1 MQKTLRALALMMA
14 VLIAA
19 FSLGCGDDEEDD
31 TPAAATAVTADPPS
45 GSEVAAN
52 ATITLAFDQPVDAV
66 GIEGAVGS
74 GKNWTVPVAA
84 SLNITWTNKD
94 GTDGGPQTLTYTLKA
109 ADKTAPTVSGGNVK
123 NGAKDVDPAPL
134 NESGITIEFSEE
146 VSQGTVELKP
156 EGGDVIGTEA
166 AWEGK
171 KVSLTMLAGK
181 TLSNETTY
189 VITIGGVKD
198 AAGNAL
204 EGGTIKFTTKGKE

>member
-31 TPAAATAVTADPPS
+31 TPAAATAVTATPPS

-52 ATITLAFDQPVDAV
+52 ATIALAFDQPVDAV
-66 GIEGAVGS
+66 AGATGS
-74 GKNWTVPVAA
+74 GKNWTIPVAA

>member
-19 FSLGCGDDEEDD
+19 FSLGCGGDDEEEG
-31 TPAAATAVTADPPS
+31 PAPATAVTATPPS

-52 ATITLAFDQPVDAV
+52 ATIALAFDQPVESVA
-66 GIEGAVGS
+66 GATGS
-74 GKNWTVPVAA
+74 GKNWTIPVAA
-84 SLNITWTNKD
+84 SLNITWKNKD
-94 GTDGGPQTLTYTLKA
+94 GSDGGPQALTYKLKA
-109 ADKTAPTVSGGNVK
+109 ADKTAPKVSGGNVK

-134 NESGITIEFSEE
+134 NEKGIVIEFSEK
-146 VSQGTVELKP
+146 VGQGTAELKP

-166 AWEGK
+166 KWEGN

-181 TLSNETTY
+181 TLANETTY
-189 VITIGGVKD
+189 VITLGGVKD

>member
-1 MQKTLRALALMMA
+1 MQKTLRALELMMA

-31 TPAAATAVTADPPS
+31 TPAAATAVTATPPS

-52 ATITLAFDQPVDAV
+52 ATIALAFDQPVESVA
-66 GIEGAVGS
+66 GATGS
-74 GKNWTVPVAA
+74 GKNRTIPVAA
-84 SLNITWTNKD
+84 SLNITWKNKD
-94 GTDGGPQTLTYTLKA
+94 GSDGGPQALTYTLKA
-109 ADKTAPTVSGGNVK
+109 ADKTAPKVSGGNVK
-123 NGAKDVDPAPL
+123 NGAKDVDPTPL
-134 NESGITIEFSEE
+134 NENGITIDFSEE

-181 TLSNETTY
+181 TLANETTY

-204 EGGTIKFTTKGKE
+204 EGGTVKFTTKGKE

>member
-19 FSLGCGDDEEDD
+19 VSLGCGDDEEDEG
-31 TPAAATAVTADPPS
+31 PAPATAVTATPPS

-52 ATITLAFDQPVDAV
+52 ATIALAFDQPVESVA
-66 GIEGAVGS
+66 GATGS
-74 GKNWTVPVAA
+74 GKNWTIPVAA
-84 SLNITWTNKD
+84 SLNITWKNKD
-94 GTDGGPQTLTYTLKA
+94 GSDGGPQALTYKLKA
-109 ADKTAPTVSGGNVK
+109 ADKTAPKVSGGNVK

-134 NESGITIEFSEE
+134 NEKGIVIEFSEE

-181 TLSNETTY
+181 TLANETTY

-198 AAGNAL
+198 AAGSAL